1 MIKRFKNSL
10 LGAAASGLL
19 LGGLALTSGAQ
30 AQAQTEPEACV
41 GKVPEVRVIVQ
52 PMPSIEVLEKLKGE
66 FESKWQTKV
75 EIVQY
80 GENDRRSRS
89 RLDAS
94 SGASSFQVY
103 YIDEANV
110 AEFAASKWVL
120 PLLDYL
126 PASYDY
132 EGFLDARKAVAR
144 WNGTPY
150 FAPLTGGGDLMIYR
164 KDLFEAKGIEPPKT
178 LDDLQKAIVALH
190 SPPEVYGWTARARR
204 GSGMN
209 VWRWTPFFRG
219 FGGEWFKDDE
229 AAFNSDAAVKATE
242 TYKGLFDY
250 APPGATTNTWSEVV
264 ESFRAGQVAVIVESD
279 PLGLWM
285 EDPEKSRVI
294 GKVGFAPPPEPL
306 PSAGYAHGFALSAN
320 GNPDDCSKLV
330 SADFIGWASSSDM
343 EHARF
348 EQGVFADFA
357 RKSSLEDPIF
367 QAKVPKEYI
376 DALAATSPR
385 TSLLIYDG
393 PEWPEIGDQ
402 LGLVLEEILTGTRDD
417 IQSSLDE
424 AADYAN
430 DIIRRSKRN

>member
-1 MIKRFKNSL
+1 MTDCSKNRL
-10 LGAAASGLL
+10 LGAAVLS
-19 LGGLALTSGAQ
+19 LAATALAAPSGAQ
-30 AQAQTEPEACV
+30 AQASAEACV
-41 GKVPEVRVIVQ
+41 GKVPEIRVIVQ
-52 PMPSIEVLEKLKGE
+52 PMPATGHLDTIKGE

-94 SGASSFQVY
+94 SGAGAYQVY

-126 PASYDY
+126 PKDYDY
-132 EGFLDARKAVAR
+132 EGFLDARKAVAQ
-144 WNGTPY
+144 WDGTPY
-150 FAPLTGGGDLMIYR
+150 FAPITGGGDMMIYR
-164 KDLFEAKGIEPPKT
+164 KDVFAEKNIAPPKT
-178 LDDLQKAIVALH
+178 LDELKQAIAALH
-190 SPPEVYGWTARARR
+190 SPPEMYGWTARARR

-209 VWRWTPFFRG
+209 VWRWTPFFRAE
-219 FGGEWFKDDE
+219 GGQWFQDGE
-229 AAFNSDAAVKATE
+229 ASFNSEAAVKATE
-242 TYKGLFDY
+242 TYKDLFQF

-279 PLGLWM
+279 PLALWM
-285 EDPEKSRVI
+285 EDPEKSRVV

-306 PSAGYAHGFALSAN
+306 PSAGYAHGLALSAS

-330 SADFIGWASSSDM
+330 SAEFIGWATSSEM
-343 EHARF
+343 EHRRF
-348 EQGVFADFA
+348 EAGLFADFA

-367 QAKVPKEYI
+367 KEKVPAEYI
-376 DALAATSPR
+376 QALADTSPR

-393 PEWPEIGDQ
+393 PEWPEIGDF
-402 LGLVLEEILTGTRDD
+402 LGLVLEEVLTGTRDD
-417 IQSSLDE
+417 IQLSLDE
-424 AADYAN
+424 AAEYAN
-430 DIIRRSKRN
+430 DIMRRSQRQ